1 MKYKIDHDYH
11 IHSNLSE
18 CASKLGLLP
27 ECILRCAKATGLSR
41 ICLTNHYWDSAVPG
55 ASDWYKPQDFEH
67 LSLAKPLPNDPDV
80 EFYFGCEADMDKNFT
95 IGLPKERYDDFEFI
109 IVSTTHLHMNG
120 FTITEEERYSNQAR
134 ADLWVK
140 RFDALLQKDLPFHKV
155 GVAHLPTVKVDNRSR
170 ENYLKTLSLIP
181 SDEMERLFSKA
192 AELGCGIELNQGD
205 MSFAE
210 SEADIVLRSMR
221 IAKACGCKFYLG
233 SDAHRASRFATSRD
247 IFERAIDMLDLK
259 ESDKF
264 YFK

>member
-1 MKYKIDHDYH
+1 MLKGY
-11 IHSNLSE
+11 
-18 CASKLGLLP
+18 G
-27 ECILRCAKATGLSR
+27 
-41 ICLTNHYWDSAVPG
+41 
-55 ASDWYKPQDFEH
+55 
-67 LSLAKPLPNDPDV
+67 
-80 EFYFGCEADMDKNFT
+80 
-95 IGLPKERYDDFEFI
+95 I
-109 IVSTTHLHMNG
+109 IT
-120 FTITEEERYSNQAR
+120 
-134 ADLWVK
+134 
-140 RFDALLQKDLPFHKV
+140 
-155 GVAHLPTVKVDNRSR
+155 HLPTVKVDNRSR

-205 MSFAE
+205 MSFAD

-233 SDAHRASRFATSRD
+233 SDAHRALRFATSRD